1 MKTIRR
7 LLLVAG
13 VAVASAL
20 TVVAVTSDRTYAAT
34 AEELSKDA
42 DLALQ
47 KLYKTNSVAEQ
58 ISKQAK
64 AVLIF
69 PSILKAGL
77 LLGGSYGDGVLKEGP
92 RVVDY
97 YSSYSAS
104 WGLQAGAQTYGYALF
119 LMNDRAIEYINR
131 SDGWEIGVGP
141 SVVLVDEGIARRM
154 TTTTLRDD
162 AYAFVF
168 NQSGLMGGLGME
180 GTKITKTKR

>member
-1 MKTIRR
+1 MNILRQLCLATA
-7 LLLVAG
+7 LA
-13 VAVASAL
+13 VAVVAPG
-20 TVVAVTSDRTYAAT
+20 VVAVFEPANAAT
-34 AEELSKDA
+34 PDEINKDA
-42 DLALQ
+42 ELALQ
-47 KLYKTNSVAEQ
+47 KLYKANPVAEQ
-58 ISKQAK
+58 ISRTAK

-77 LLGGSYGDGVLKEGP
+77 LIGGSYGDGVLKEGN

-97 YSSYSAS
+97 YTSFSAS
-104 WGLQAGAQTYGYALF
+104 WGLQVGAQTYGYALF
-119 LMNDRAIEYINR
+119 LMNDTAIEYINK

-141 SVVLVDEGIARRM
+141 SVVVVDEGMARRM

-162 AYAFVF
+162 AYAFIF

>member
-1 MKTIRR
+1 MKTTVRA
-7 LLLVAG
+7 LLAVGL
-13 VAVASAL
+13 AVASAF
-20 TVVAVTSDRTYAAT
+20 TIVVTTTDRTYAAT

-47 KLYKTNSVAEQ
+47 KLYKANPVAEQ

-64 AVLIF
+64 AVLVF

-77 LLGGSYGDGVLKEGP
+77 LLGGSYGDGVLKQGS

-97 YSSYSAS
+97 YSSFSAS

-119 LMNDRAIEYINR
+119 LMNDRAIEYINK

-141 SVVLVDEGIARRM
+141 SVVVVDEGIARRM

-162 AYAFVF
+162 AYAFIF